1 MNFLKELG
9 EDQGIIDT
17 IKESDKSNSIES
29 SLVNILK
36 EIISIRAL
44 MIKGRILRVLEKII
58 EKEIE
63 EADFD
68 INVFNLES
76 ISLNISFKNHFDT
89 LVSYKKIKKN

>member
-44 MIKGRILRVLEKII
+44 MINGRILHVLEKII

-63 EADFD
+63 KIDND
-68 INVFNLES
+68 IKAFNNELNPLH
-76 ISLNISFKNHFDT
+76 ISHKNHFAT
-89 LVSYKKIKKN
+89 LVSYKK